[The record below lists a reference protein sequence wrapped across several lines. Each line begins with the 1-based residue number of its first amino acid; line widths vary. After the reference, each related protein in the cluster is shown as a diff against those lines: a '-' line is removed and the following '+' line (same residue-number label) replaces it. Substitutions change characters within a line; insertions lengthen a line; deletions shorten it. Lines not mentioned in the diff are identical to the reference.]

1 MGTITEPTE
10 ADQTIE
16 ALSARVAALE
26 RAMPEDRLTLGL
38 ISGDLDKTMAAFIIA
53 LGARAFDTEV
63 DMFATFWATA
73 VFRDPGKKVKKG
85 AVDSM
90 FGVML
95 PTGAGHLPLSKMQ
108 MVGMGPWMIRK
119 AMAAHGAKSLE
130 ELIAEAGKQGVR
142 LHICSMTMDVMGM
155 KPQEMID
162 YPNLDIVGVGQFI
175 DMVSRSRHCWFL

>member
-1 MGTITEPTE
+1 MGTSTEPVE
-10 ADQTIE
+10 LNQTIE

-26 RAMPEDRLTLGL
+26 RALPEDRLTLGL

-73 VFRDPGKKVKKG
+73 VFRDPKKKVKKG
-85 AVDSM
+85 TVDSM
-90 FGVML
+90 FGMML

-119 AMAAHGAKSLE
+119 VMAAHGAKSLE
-130 ELIAEAGKQGVR
+130 ELIAEAAEQGVR

-155 KPQEMID
+155 KPEEMID
-162 YPNLDIVGVGQFI
+162 YPGLDIVGVGQFI
-175 DMVSRSRHCWFL
+175 DMVSRSKQCWFL